1 MIGFLIGGFFG
12 AGLTLIVIGCFA
24 IEDKEAAYSVG
35 YCNGFIAGSDATAEK
50 EIAEG
55 VCA

>member
-12 AGLTLIVIGCFA
+12 ASLTLIVIGCFA
-24 IEDKEAAYSVG
+24 IDDREAAYSAG
-35 YCNGFIAGSDATAEK
+35 YSNGFIAGADATAEK
-50 EIAEG
+50 EISKG

>member
-12 AGLTLIVIGCFA
+12 AGITLIVIGCFA
-24 IEDKEAAYSVG
+24 IEDREAAYSAG
-35 YCNGFIAGSDATAEK
+35 YSNGFIAGVDATAEK
-50 EIAEG
+50 EISKG